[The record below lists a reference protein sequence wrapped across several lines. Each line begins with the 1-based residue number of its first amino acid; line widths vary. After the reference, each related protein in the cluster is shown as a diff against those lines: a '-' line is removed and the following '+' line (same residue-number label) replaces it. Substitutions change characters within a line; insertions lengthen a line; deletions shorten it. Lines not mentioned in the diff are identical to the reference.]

1 MYVIHILTGIATHS
15 ASAGIRFATRQGG
28 IFELLVLCCTAAV
41 STLFPTVDVPFRA
54 QVGIVTAPRRGMAD
68 LPAHTVVSMPAL
80 SPVRSVHLPKVARA
94 ELDLHGAF
102 ADHGGRHGVLLGSVS
117 GRNFCPW

>member
-1 MYVIHILTGIATHS
+1 MYVIHILTGIATYG
-15 ASAGIRFATRQGG
+15 AGAGFRFATRQGG
-28 IFELLVLCCTAAV
+28 IFELLVPCCTAAV
-41 STLFPTVDVPFRA
+41 STLFPTLYVPCRA

-80 SPVRSVHLPKVARA
+80 SPVRSVYLPKVAHA

-102 ADHGGRHGVLLGSVS
+102 ADDGGRHGVLLGSFS
-117 GRNFCPW
+117 GRYVCPW